1 MVVDTFAEHRQRDV
15 LNLAEELE
23 YNHAA
28 DQKFLENI
36 FQRIDTDGSGQV
48 TFEELLEGAR
58 RDPEFQSRLRVMD
71 IDARWQLSPRSQ
83 SALKMCMKAACGC
96 S

>member
-1 MVVDTFAEHRQRDV
+1 MAKASDQVAVVVDTFAEARQRDV
-15 LNLAEELE
+15 LNLAEEME

-36 FQRIDTDGSGQV
+36 FQRIDADGSGQV
-48 TFEELLEGAR
+48 TFDELLEGAR
-58 RDPEFQSRLRVMD
+58 KDPEFQSPG
-71 IDARWQLSPRSQ
+71 PRF
-83 SALKMCMKAACGC
+83 AGKLMPRTRC